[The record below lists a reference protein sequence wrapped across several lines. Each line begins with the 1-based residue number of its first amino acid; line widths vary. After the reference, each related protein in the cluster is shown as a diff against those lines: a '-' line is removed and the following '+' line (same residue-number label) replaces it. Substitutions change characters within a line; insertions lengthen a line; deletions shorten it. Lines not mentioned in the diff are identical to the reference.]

1 MPIQIIHA
9 SMDERRKLSGGSAGD
24 QTGTEVCI
32 RSWYSRPWQY
42 YMECTDSALAD
53 RAASLF
59 EAIARSNKCGY
70 DQGNRLSLY
79 QALTACNG
87 DIANIALCETDCSAA
102 VAGIYRFLGL
112 PVSPSCTT
120 RNIRAALKATGAFQV
135 YSDTAHV
142 ASDRYAKR
150 GGLYLTE
157 GSHIVMAKDNGS
169 AYSASAHPVS
179 GANSLIKQGQQ
190 YAIDFTGVTIQVDG
204 VVGSETGK
212 MKHRILQHA
221 MNSDYHAGLAEDG
234 CVGPASKKA
243 LGSHYVTKG
252 EKQYMVTAA
261 EILMYLNGIDP
272 KGVEYPG
279 IYGNGLVSA
288 ARQKF
293 GGTGIRIN
301 AGDFLTLIQ

>member
-9 SMDERRKLSGGSAGD
+9 SVDECRKLSGGSAGD

-32 RSWYSRPWQY
+32 RSWYSKPWQY
-42 YMECTDSALAD
+42 YIECTDSALGD
-53 RAASLF
+53 RAATLF

-79 QALTACNG
+79 HALTACNG
-87 DIANIALCETDCSAA
+87 DIASMEMCETDCSAA
-102 VAGIYRFLGL
+102 IAGIYRFLGL

-120 RNIRAALKATGAFQV
+120 RNIRPALEATGSFRV
-135 YSDTAHV
+135 YSDSDHV

-150 GGLYLTE
+150 GALYLKE
-157 GSHIVMAKDNGS
+157 GSHIIMAKDNGS
-169 AYSASAHPVS
+169 AYSAAAHTASDASRPVR
-179 GANSLIKQGQQ
+179 LGQQ
-190 YAIDFTGVTIQVDG
+190 YAIDFTGVRIQVDG
-204 VVGSETGK
+204 QVGPETRK
-212 MKHRILQHA
+212 MKHRVLQHA
-221 MNSDYHAGLAEDG
+221 MNLDYHAGLAEDG

-243 LGSHYVTKG
+243 LGGHYVTKG

-261 EILMYLNGIDP
+261 EILMYLAGIDP

-288 ARQKF
+288 ARQKL
-293 GGTGIRIN
+293 GGDGIRIN